1 MVYAKPPFAGPRK
14 LVNYLARY
22 THRVAI
28 SNDRLLD
35 CRDGQVRYTYRDRQ
49 DGDRRKVDTLPAAE
63 FLQRFLQHVLPDG
76 FCRIRHYGLLANCVK
91 RQRLAHCRRLL
102 GVHLSAVVEEP
113 PHTAAEWMEALL
125 GIDITQCPRCGVRL
139 QITRLPRPCASPP
152 LSHLH
157 PPRPLCPNRFLP
169 GCPSDKIPNSK
180 PRATRRYAA
189 KFNGVLSVI
198 AARRHDKTL
207 HVLARTSR
215 AHSLRFGRLRCDS
228 H

>member
-49 DGDRRKVDTLPAAE
+49 DGDRRKVDTLPAEE

-91 RQRLAHCRRLL
+91 RQRLAICRRLL
-102 GVHLSAVVEEP
+102 GVHVPAVVEEP

-125 GIDITQCPRCGVRL
+125 GIDITQCPQCGARL
-139 QITRLPRPCASPP
+139 KVTRLPPLADSPSPACQPPDGPPSTLGHLVKGPPQCLLTQPQRPFRPAQRHAREKAS
-152 LSHLH
+152 
-157 PPRPLCPNRFLP
+157 R
-169 GCPSDKIPNSK
+169 
-180 PRATRRYAA
+180 
-189 KFNGVLSVI
+189 
-198 AARRHDKTL
+198 
-207 HVLARTSR
+207 
-215 AHSLRFGRLRCDS
+215 GRVMT
-228 H
+228 